1 VQIEWRNIGKRYQKK
16 WLFRHVNDRFFSN
29 EIIGIVGNNGSGKS
43 TYTQIVSGFLSPSE
57 GELTWLSDKM
67 ISVEEI
73 WKHVSW
79 CSPLLELPSSLS
91 VIDVLQ
97 LQFQMREVQNT
108 NVSALLDQIELLP
121 HGNKKLED
129 LSSGMMQ
136 RLKLLLAFNTKSDIL
151 ILDEPASHLD
161 QKWQNWMDQMIV
173 LNAKDKVVFIA
184 SNEHP
189 VELKRCT
196 RLIDLNLNDQ
206 P

>member
-16 WLFRHVNDRFFSN
+16 WLFRHVNDCFFSN

-91 VIDVLQ
+91 VIEVLQ
-97 LQFQMREVQNT
+97 LQFQMREVKNT

>member
-1 VQIEWRNIGKRYQKK
+1 
-16 WLFRHVNDRFFSN
+16 
-29 EIIGIVGNNGSGKS
+29 
-43 TYTQIVSGFLSPSE
+43 
-57 GELTWLSDKM
+57 
-67 ISVEEI
+67 
-73 WKHVSW
+73 
-79 CSPLLELPSSLS
+79 
-91 VIDVLQ
+91 
-97 LQFQMREVQNT
+97 
-108 NVSALLDQIELLP
+108 
-121 HGNKKLED
+121 
-129 LSSGMMQ
+129 
-136 RLKLLLAFNTKSDIL
+136 LAFNTKSDIL

>member
-1 VQIEWRNIGKRYQKK
+1 
-16 WLFRHVNDRFFSN
+16 
-29 EIIGIVGNNGSGKS
+29 
-43 TYTQIVSGFLSPSE
+43 
-57 GELTWLSDKM
+57 M

-91 VIDVLQ
+91 VIEVLQ
-97 LQFQMREVQNT
+97 LQFQMREVKNT